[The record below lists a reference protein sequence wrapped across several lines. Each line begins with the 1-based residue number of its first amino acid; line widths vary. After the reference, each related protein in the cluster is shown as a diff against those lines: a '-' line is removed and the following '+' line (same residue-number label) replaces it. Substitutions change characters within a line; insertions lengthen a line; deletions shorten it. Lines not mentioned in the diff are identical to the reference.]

1 MTEADQ
7 QYMQQ
12 LRLETANLAK
22 KIEQIEVSK
31 RRFLGRDISSCSYE
45 ELQGIDRQLE
55 QSLRK
60 IRARKDHVFNE
71 QIEQLKT
78 KERTLLEENAK
89 LREKSNGTRLPNWQP
104 LIQEKEAAT
113 NCSQSS
119 RSTSSLDQDHVE
131 TELFIGLPRNSL
143 LITQTGCS

>member
-60 IRARKDHVFNE
+60 IRAR
-71 QIEQLKT
+71 